1 MTPEERRR
9 LARVGTAMIALG
21 GAVVILATT
30 AGSFASV
37 GWPPGIIIVVLGVIF
52 VAMSTGVHK
61 GELTVG
67 SKRAAFDLTPQAP
80 EDGSPARTSL
90 PAPTRGV
97 EDESVG
103 ERLRRRRQCRL
114 LSRSRD

>member
-1 MTPEERRR
+1 VTPEERRR

-30 AGSFASV
+30 AGTLGSV

-52 VAMSTGVHK
+52 VAMSTGVHR
-61 GELTVG
+61 GELTLG

-80 EDGSPARTSL
+80 EDDLPARSSL
-90 PAPTRGV
+90 PAAAHGA
-97 EDESVG
+97 EDEQAG